1 MARILITGASG
12 LLGINIALQL
22 SGKHQ
27 VTGVVYS
34 QKLEGVP
41 FNPVQADLS
50 EPMEVA
56 SVVKQVSPELI
67 INCAAMADV
76 DACENSPE
84 DAVRINTLLPEQLA
98 ILAQKTDMKFLHIST
113 DAVFDGIEGGYVEDD
128 LPNPLSVYARS
139 KHEAEI
145 AVQLAY
151 PHALIARV
159 NFYGFSLTG
168 KRSLAEFFLYNL
180 AAGSTMKG
188 FTDVHFCPLLVQDL
202 GEILVRMIE
211 ASSAGIYHVVS
222 PEGISKYDF
231 GVQIAQ
237 AFDLNEKLISPS
249 SIADSNLQAQRS
261 PNLTLRIDK
270 LIHDL
275 GITPPSQAQGIQR
288 FRNLYKQGYPQ
299 KLKTYL
305 A

>member
-1 MARILITGASG
+1 VTRILITGASG
-12 LLGINIALQL
+12 LLGINVALQL

-34 QKLEGVP
+34 QELKDVP
-41 FNPVQADLS
+41 FDTLQADLS
-50 EPMEVA
+50 EPIEV
-56 SVVKQVSPELI
+56 SGLVNEVSPELI
-67 INCAAMADV
+67 INCAAMADL

-98 ILAQKTDMKFLHIST
+98 TLAKKAGMKFLHIST
-113 DAVFDGIEGGYVEDD
+113 DAVFDGIKGGYTEDD
-128 LPNPLSVYARS
+128 IPNPVSVYARS
-139 KHEAEI
+139 KYEAEI
-145 AVQLAY
+145 AVQRTY
-151 PHALIARV
+151 PNALIARV

-180 AAGSTMKG
+180 VAGSTMKG

-211 ASSAGIYHVVS
+211 ASFAGIYHVVS
-222 PEGISKYDF
+222 PEGISKHDF
-231 GVQIAQ
+231 GVQIAK
-237 AFDLNEKLISPS
+237 AFDLNEKLILPS
-249 SIADSNLQAQRS
+249 SIADSNLKAPRS

>member
-1 MARILITGASG
+1 MAHILITGASG
-12 LLGINIALQL
+12 LLGINLALQL
-22 SGKHQ
+22 SGQHR

-34 QKLEGVP
+34 QELEGVS
-41 FNPVQADLS
+41 FGTLQADLS
-50 EPMEVA
+50 EPMEVS
-56 SVVKQVSPELI
+56 SVVKQVSPDLI
-67 INCAAMADV
+67 INCAAMADL

-84 DAVRINTLLPEQLA
+84 YAVRINTLLPEQLA
-98 ILAQKTDMKFLHIST
+98 IFARKTDMKFLHIST
-113 DAVFDGIEGGYVEDD
+113 DAVFDGIKGGYTEDD

-145 AVQLAY
+145 AVKRAY
-151 PHALIARV
+151 PNALIARV

-180 AAGSTMKG
+180 AAGSSMKG
-188 FTDVHFCPLLVQDL
+188 FTDVQFCPLLVQDL
-202 GEILVRMIE
+202 GEILDRMIE
-211 ASSAGIYHVVS
+211 ASFSGIYHVVS
-222 PEGISKYDF
+222 PEEISKYDF
-231 GVQIAQ
+231 GVQIAK

-249 SIADSNLQAQRS
+249 SIAESNLQAQRS

-275 GITPPSQAQGIQR
+275 SITPPSQAQGIQR

-299 KLKTYL
+299 KLMTYL